1 MDWEGLGI
9 GFAFY
14 LMIEGLM
21 PFLNPKLWKQSL
33 LQALQLTENSLRVFG
48 AISIILGIALLY
60 AIK

>member
-1 MDWEGLGI
+1 MDWEGLGV
-9 GFAFY
+9 GLAFY

-21 PFLNPKLWKQSL
+21 PFLNPRLWKKSIL
-33 LQALQLTENSLRVFG
+33 EALHLPENSLRVFG

>member
-9 GFAFY
+9 GLAFY

-21 PFLNPKLWKQSL
+21 PFLNPKLWKKTL
-33 LQALQLTENSLRVFG
+33 LDALRLPENSLRMFG

>member
-14 LMIEGLM
+14 LMIEGVM

-33 LQALQLTENSLRVFG
+33 LQALQLPENSLRVFG